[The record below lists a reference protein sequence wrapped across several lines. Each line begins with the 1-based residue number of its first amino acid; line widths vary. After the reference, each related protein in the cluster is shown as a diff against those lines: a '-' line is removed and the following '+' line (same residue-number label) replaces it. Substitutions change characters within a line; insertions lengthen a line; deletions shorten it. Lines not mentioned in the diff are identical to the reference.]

1 MHILKLWVSARNS
14 LNFHIFRVYFIF
26 FQTTLISIKR
36 VCRFLGNNFWVG
48 INVDTPSIKENLKR
62 RGITITNEI
71 EIMINDL
78 KLEIMGTGLF
88 CYFLNIKL
96 FLQLA

>member
-1 MHILKLWVSARNS
+1 LLSK
-14 LNFHIFRVYFIF
+14 F
-26 FQTTLISIKR
+26 ISIS
-36 VCRFLGNNFWVG
+36 VG

-78 KLEIMGTGLF
+78 KLEIMGTG
-88 CYFLNIKL
+88 
-96 FLQLA
+96 

>member
-1 MHILKLWVSARNS
+1 MTVNERLWLSGYYDEYEASIKEQNIS
-14 LNFHIFRVYFIF
+14 KF
-26 FQTTLISIKR
+26 ISIS
-36 VCRFLGNNFWVG
+36 VG

-78 KLEIMGTGLF
+78 KLEIMGTG
-88 CYFLNIKL
+88 
-96 FLQLA
+96 

>member
-26 FQTTLISIKR
+26 LSIS
-36 VCRFLGNNFWVG
+36 VG

-78 KLEIMGTGLF
+78 KLEIMGTG
-88 CYFLNIKL
+88 
-96 FLQLA
+96 

>member
-1 MHILKLWVSARNS
+1 MHNDYIELTKNIFALYQKLTRKHGAMTVNERLWLSGYYDEYEASIKEQNIS
-14 LNFHIFRVYFIF
+14 KF
-26 FQTTLISIKR
+26 ISIS
-36 VCRFLGNNFWVG
+36 VG

-78 KLEIMGTGLF
+78 KLEIMGTG
-88 CYFLNIKL
+88 
-96 FLQLA
+96 